1 MEVIEPN
8 KDPDLSKRKD
18 IDKVK
23 RDKLDK
29 IIENAWQVHGDTYP
43 YQRPIASAQSAKH
56 NKQRKSKLSLLL
68 LNNHY

>member
-23 RDKLDK
+23 RDNIDK
-29 IIENAWQVHGDTYP
+29 IIENAWKVHCDTYS
-43 YQRPIASAQSAKH
+43 Y
-56 NKQRKSKLSLLL
+56 
-68 LNNHY
+68 

>member
-23 RDKLDK
+23 RDVDK
-29 IIENAWQVHGDTYP
+29 MLEVHCDTYSS
-43 YQRPIASAQSAKH
+43 QRPIASAQSAKH
-56 NKQRKSKLSLLL
+56 IKQRKSKLSLLL